1 MRFRESAAGALPPP
15 AGSSSHIGSE
25 RVLVVTYVTDPPALD
40 YNSRVE
46 RMDLFRNFRQLFHS
60 WNKFYAIGVW
70 QIFEANI
77 YGDKI

>member
-1 MRFRESAAGALPPP
+1 MLFRESAAEALPPP

-46 RMDLFRNFRQLFHS
+46 LSGNEWTSSEIFDNFFIPGINFMQSTFGRFF
-60 WNKFYAIGVW
+60 K
-70 QIFEANI
+70 QILW
-77 YGDKI
+77 